1 MLLVHSSARVPRSA
15 YRKVDRGSQQPAG
28 INYYQLT
35 THVLPTTFSRKL
47 IRLRNILTRPS
58 IATAGRL
65 VHSVYRDNP
74 CRGVTSGP
82 WNKRCRPGLSEVA
95 AAEAGHLCTTDA
107 DTSSARHMLYP
118 TQHLSCVQNV
128 LSDRHKNSYRW
139 YRVGVTERDLTHVI
153 WANCVESLAGPVD
166 INSTRLKEVQHSLT

>member
-1 MLLVHSSARVPRSA
+1 MGGKASAHVQLASAHHLVFFIRMLLVHSSARVPRSA

-95 AAEAGHLCTTDA
+95 AAEIYAPRMQIPVPQGTCSIQLSIYPAFRTF
-107 DTSSARHMLYP
+107 SATGIRA
-118 TQHLSCVQNV
+118 SIG
-128 LSDRHKNSYRW
+128 DI
-139 YRVGVTERDLTHVI
+139 E
-153 WANCVESLAGPVD
+153 WA
-166 INSTRLKEVQHSLT
+166 

>member
-1 MLLVHSSARVPRSA
+1 MGGKANAPVQLASAHHLVFFIRMLLVHSSARVPRSA

-47 IRLRNILTRPS
+47 IRLRNIFTRPS

-128 LSDRHKNSYRW
+128 LSDRHKNFYR
-139 YRVGVTERDLTHVI
+139 
-153 WANCVESLAGPVD
+153 
-166 INSTRLKEVQHSLT
+166 